1 LKKKYIKEITKK
13 ISNIENVISVSLVGS
28 FFEKELN
35 EISDI
40 DFVVIVDVLNKKT
53 FDNVLNEF
61 LTFNHQEY
69 LGEYQVKINST
80 FGPMKIYD
88 EKKIIF
94 HIMIYDLVGHVEHV
108 IKSPFTS
115 FDWERS
121 NNFVNRKIEQI
132 FSVNRLMLSDFIMS
146 RRGIKDYKKD
156 LSQGKMTIR
165 EYSFININQYE
176 ISKKKIPLD
185 SIHLTEY
192 SYHIVKNLLN
202 NYLKFIL
209 NTNKSSRLNKR
220 NYEKYLPLVY
230 GKYEKQFEAIKNKKL
245 AKLPSSK
252 DDVMWVQDFLYEFHQ
267 KIKLEYEGS
276 TKLIFLRHAKT
287 KENNRKIF
295 LGKKIDP
302 EIINSKIQSSKYKN
316 YKCYTS
322 PAKRAK
328 QTAIKYGI
336 NEYTESSLLQEIDYG
351 DADGMNIQDFLLN
364 HIGIT
369 EAWSRKEDPRF
380 PNGENN
386 EDVLNRVISFISNIE
401 NKDSIIVTHQVFLR
415 CLFGQ
420 LFNIPMNTWHLLNIP
435 HNTPL
440 EVLKI
445 KNEFYPNITRK
456 MYKQIFKNF
465 IYSDKIN

>member
-1 LKKKYIKEITKK
+1 
-13 ISNIENVISVSLVGS
+13 
-28 FFEKELN
+28 
-35 EISDI
+35 
-40 DFVVIVDVLNKKT
+40 
-53 FDNVLNEF
+53 
-61 LTFNHQEY
+61 
-69 LGEYQVKINST
+69 
-80 FGPMKIYD
+80 
-88 EKKIIF
+88 
-94 HIMIYDLVGHVEHV
+94 MIYDLVGHVEHV

-267 KIKLEYEGS
+267 KIKLEY
-276 TKLIFLRHAKT
+276 KRFNKT
-287 KENNRKIF
+287 YLFKTCEDQRK
-295 LGKKIDP
+295 
-302 EIINSKIQSSKYKN
+302 
-316 YKCYTS
+316 
-322 PAKRAK
+322 
-328 QTAIKYGI
+328 
-336 NEYTESSLLQEIDYG
+336 
-351 DADGMNIQDFLLN
+351 
-364 HIGIT
+364 
-369 EAWSRKEDPRF
+369 
-380 PNGENN
+380 
-386 EDVLNRVISFISNIE
+386 
-401 NKDSIIVTHQVFLR
+401 
-415 CLFGQ
+415 
-420 LFNIPMNTWHLLNIP
+420 
-435 HNTPL
+435 
-440 EVLKI
+440 
-445 KNEFYPNITRK
+445 
-456 MYKQIFKNF
+456 
-465 IYSDKIN
+465 